1 MAASLDSQNFDK
13 IMENDK
19 QYLDMILETEVI
31 NTGIGIS
38 KDKQKYLF
46 VPFKELRS

>member
-1 MAASLDSQNFDK
+1 MNSSIDSQSFERVMDNS
-13 IMENDK
+13 K
-19 QYLDMILETEVI
+19 QHRDMILETEVI
-31 NTGIGIS
+31 NSGIGIS

>member
-1 MAASLDSQNFDK
+1 MATSLDSQNFDK
-13 IMENDK
+13 IMGNDK

>member
-1 MAASLDSQNFDK
+1 
-13 IMENDK
+13 MENDK
-19 QYLDMILETEVI
+19 QYLDMFLETEVI